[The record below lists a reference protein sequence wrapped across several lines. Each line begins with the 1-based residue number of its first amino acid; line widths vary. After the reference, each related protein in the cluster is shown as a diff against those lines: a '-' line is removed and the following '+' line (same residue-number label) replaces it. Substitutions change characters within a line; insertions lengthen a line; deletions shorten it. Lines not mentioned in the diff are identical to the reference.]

1 MKMKTKI
8 SPIEN
13 PINHC
18 IDLIP
23 ADKSLSHR
31 SVIFSFLSDK
41 PSRVKNYLFASDTI
55 NTLKIA
61 LALGMQV
68 KLDSNDC
75 CINDILKIKP
85 KELNLIP
92 PKGGVKEPNNV
103 LDCGNAGTAMRLYT
117 GFLASQKGYFILN
130 GDKYLR
136 ERPMGR
142 IIKPLL
148 NIGANINAREN
159 NTLAPIGI
167 KGCKLNSFNYHSE
180 ISSAQIK
187 SAMILSALNIDSNSY
202 FSEVE
207 KSRDHTEKML
217 IAMGA
222 NIEILDSNIVI
233 HPLQKPLD
241 SIDISIPSD
250 PSSAFYFALLAALH
264 PNSKIVLK
272 NILLNETRIE
282 AFKILEKMGANI
294 EFKKRENIYED
305 IGDII
310 VRGNELKGV
319 EVSNNIS
326 WLIDEL
332 PALSIAFACAKG
344 KSIVRNASELRVKES
359 DRIASIINGLKSC
372 GVECMELEN
381 GFIIEGG
388 FKKTNKTISINSFFD
403 HRIAMSFAILG
414 TKLDLE
420 IVDSNCVN
428 ISFPNFF
435 KILSKFASV
444 EEY

>member
-1 MKMKTKI
+1 MRVKI
-8 SPIEN
+8 SPLNNI
-13 PINHC
+13 IDDC
-18 IDLIP
+18 IDSIP
-23 ADKSLSHR
+23 SDKSLSHR
-31 SVIFSFLSDK
+31 SVIFAFLSNK
-41 PSRVKNYLFASDTI
+41 PSRVRNYLFASDTI

-61 LALGMQV
+61 HSLGMRV
-68 KLDSNDC
+68 KLDSNDY

-92 PKGGVKEPNNV
+92 PKGGIKEPNDV

-117 GFLASQKGYFILN
+117 GLLASQKGYFILS

-142 IIKPLL
+142 IIKPLQS
-148 NIGANINAREN
+148 IGANINARNN

-167 KGCKLNSFNYHSE
+167 RGCKLDSFNYHSE

-187 SAMILSALNIDSNSY
+187 SAMILSALNLDSKSY

-207 KSRDHTEKML
+207 KSRDHTERML

-222 NIEILDSNIVI
+222 SLEILDSNIVI
-233 HPLQKPLD
+233 HPIQRPLD
-241 SIDISIPSD
+241 SIDINIPSD

-282 AFKILEKMGANI
+282 AFKILAKMGANI

-305 IGDII
+305 IGDI
-310 VRGNELKGV
+310 VVCGNELKGV
-319 EVSNNIS
+319 EIDNHIS

-359 DRIASIINGLKSC
+359 DRIASTINGLRAC
-372 GVECMELEN
+372 GVECMELED

-388 FKKTNKTISINSFFD
+388 FKKTNKRISINSFFD

-428 ISFPNFF
+428 ISFPDFF